1 MSDVALRMEHVYKK
15 FRKGET
21 FNSLRDLIPALT
33 GRMFRQAELSE
44 KDRREFW
51 ALRDISFEVKRG
63 EALGIIGHNGA
74 GKSTILKIFSRIM
87 KPTKGEMMVN
97 GRLSA
102 LIEVSAGFHQDLT
115 GRENIFLNGTI
126 LGMTKREI
134 ESKLDQIIAFSGIE
148 EFIDTPVKRYSS
160 GMYARLGFSVAAHI
174 DPDVLI
180 VDEVLSVGDYVFQ
193 RKCLDRMREVISNG
207 AAVLFV
213 SHNLKSVAE
222 FCHRGL
228 LLERG
233 RMVTIGPTQEVIS
246 SYLDRSRNDHL
257 KATDSKSVVISKV
270 TVRNGAGECLRFKS
284 GEKAWIDIELT
295 AYKRCS
301 KLSVSLYVT
310 DEQYQSIFDTS
321 TERLGHGNFS
331 LEAGEVFT
339 CTFEL
344 ILNLTNGIFHPSIL
358 VYRYD
363 TQTEYDR
370 WAPATAIYVRPD
382 EDVRGGAHLFPKV
395 TRQEVRAQDAKR
407 MEIVGVPAVNPDVA
421 PAEN

>member
-33 GRMFRQAELSE
+33 GSMFRQQELSE
-44 KDRREFW
+44 KDKREFW

-74 GKSTILKIFSRIM
+74 GKSTILKILSRIM
-87 KPTKGEMMVN
+87 KPTRGELVVN

-160 GMYARLGFSVAAHI
+160 GMYARLGFSVAAHV

-180 VDEVLSVGDYVFQ
+180 VDEVLSVGDYLFQ
-193 RKCLDRMREVISNG
+193 QKCLNRMNEVISGG
-207 AAVLFV
+207 ATVLFV

-222 FCHRGL
+222 FCQRCL
-228 LLERG
+228 LLESG
-233 RMVTIGPTQEVIS
+233 RMVRVGPTQQVIS
-246 SYLDRSRNDHL
+246 AYLSRSQSVQLTADH
-257 KATDSKSVVISKV
+257 SKSVAISKV
-270 TVRNGAGECLRFKS
+270 IVRDEHGECLRFQS
-284 GEKAWIDIELT
+284 GQKAWIDIELT
-295 AYKRCS
+295 AYRRCS
-301 KLSVSLYVT
+301 KLQVSLYFT
-310 DEQYQSIFDTS
+310 DENQRSIFDAS
-321 TERLGHGNFS
+321 TERLGHGNFT
-331 LEAGEVFT
+331 LQEGDVFS
-339 CTFEL
+339 CTFEVSM
-344 ILNLTNGIFHPSIL
+344 NLGNGVYQVQVSA
-358 VYRYD
+358 YRYD
-363 TQTEYDR
+363 TETAYDR
-370 WAPATAIYVRPD
+370 WQPATTIYVSSD
-382 EDVRGGAHLFPKV
+382 EGVGGIANCFPTV
-395 TRQEVRAQDAKR
+395 IRRAIHKASNIGVADAQCELR
-407 MEIVGVPAVNPDVA
+407 TNCDSD
-421 PAEN
+421 